1 MTIPKTPEQRS
12 ERRSRLIVTR
22 SNGTFTLRLKDIQA
36 LDHSDTC
43 LLKEWMTA
51 QKIGAKIT
59 LNLKDVQYLPSGFFG
74 MLHEIVDLGQ
84 SIKIINTSDQITKQV
99 WYTRFVTSNGDFV
112 IPDKPWVPTRD

>member
-1 MTIPKTPEQRS
+1 M
-12 ERRSRLIVTR
+12 
-22 SNGTFTLRLKDIQA
+22 
-36 LDHSDTC
+36 DHSDTC